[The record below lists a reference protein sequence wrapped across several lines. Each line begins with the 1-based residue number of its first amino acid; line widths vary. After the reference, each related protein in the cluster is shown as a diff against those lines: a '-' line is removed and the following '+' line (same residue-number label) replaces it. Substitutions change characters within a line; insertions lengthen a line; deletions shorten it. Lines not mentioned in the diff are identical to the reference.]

1 MQRGSEETRTQ
12 MLTKDVTSTDSDR
25 PRTTKAH
32 VSTFAEPGARIV
44 TLNVLGYREPVAVG
58 AKPRMTLR
66 LVEILKALPNT
77 ELDSL
82 VSRLGVRIDPAKR
95 LDPPAQIARAL
106 VALPELRDPSRLAQP
121 SVELLHRVAEAR
133 GVLVVGSVPP
143 ALQPLAERGM
153 IFAQKAGKNVE
164 LVLPAAYLVQ
174 LRSWE
179 GEDPR
184 GIRALL
190 AQAPFETVSA
200 IAGHYLGRPATPPIA
215 LSLET
220 AWEILSDGE
229 KLAEE
234 IEKLSATER
243 RVLEGVEELG
253 GEVDTEELLE
263 LEREPLRLRT
273 ASGAT
278 PSRRGVGFSLERRGL
293 LIPVHPNR
301 HVVPTEVGRIIG
313 AVRNAEREARRE
325 QVRTFVHEGDHAPR
339 RARFSQDPA
348 PLAMALALAVREPGN
363 EVRAGIGTPKSLVSK
378 LGTRFGREPYQI
390 ALLVAL
396 SRAVGLWDPS
406 AISASAP
413 PGALQL
419 HDLANLLFTAWRRGG
434 AWDEARGEPETLR
447 LPAEQRDSS
456 ASSVVRELVLE
467 ALRELGE
474 NRWIPWTSLEGYLS
488 TDHRIPGVDRLLR
501 RWAERVGV
509 EVPEPMVVARRIV
522 LESLPA
528 LGILDLGEDD
538 GGGLE
543 REESSR
549 DSTSGPSIALRLT
562 PRGRALVADKA
573 PANDG
578 AASKFL
584 DTHVLRL
591 GPTAK
596 VSNILGISGFVDVG
610 RVAEHLELVIAPQT
624 LARAL
629 SAGYEADSL
638 RQRIEAVAP
647 LPETLSR
654 TLAQASVVVG
664 RGSFIPSIGF
674 LWIDD
679 PNVRELLR
687 TRRSTAEL
695 FLDPSPQGGLLVSS
709 QVDVDRLARRCR
721 TVGVE
726 VIIEGQVVRARSM
739 PAPPNTSGERRRSSS
754 TRMPKIKTQ

>member
-1 MQRGSEETRTQ
+1 
-12 MLTKDVTSTDSDR
+12 
-25 PRTTKAH
+25 
-32 VSTFAEPGARIV
+32 
-44 TLNVLGYREPVAVG
+44 
-58 AKPRMTLR
+58 MTLR
-66 LVEILKALPNT
+66 LVDILKALPST
-77 ELDSL
+77 ELESL

-106 VALPELRDPSRLAQP
+106 VALPELRDPSRLPQA

-133 GVLVVGSVPP
+133 GSLVVPAIPP
-143 ALQPLAERGM
+143 ALQPLAERGIM
-153 IFAQKAGKNVE
+153 FARAEGKNRVE

-200 IAGHYLGRPATPPIA
+200 IAAHYLGRPATPPIA
-215 LSLET
+215 LSLEM
-220 AWEILSDGE
+220 AWEVLGDPD

-234 IEKLSATER
+234 VGKLSATER

-278 PSRRGVGFSLERRGL
+278 PSRRGVGFSLERRGM

-313 AVRNAEREARRE
+313 ATRHAEREARRA
-325 QVRTFVHEGDHAPR
+325 QVKTFVREGDHAPR

-348 PLAMALALAVREPGN
+348 PLAMALALAAREPGN
-363 EVRAGIGTPKSLVSK
+363 EVRPNIGTPKSLVTK
-378 LGTRFGREPYQI
+378 LATRFGREPYQV
-390 ALLVAL
+390 ALIVAL
-396 SRAVGLWDPS
+396 SRAVGLWDAS

-413 PGALQL
+413 PGALEIHEL
-419 HDLANLLFTAWRRGG
+419 SKLLFNAWRRGG
-434 AWDEARGEPETLR
+434 AWDEARAEPEMLR
-447 LPAEQRDSS
+447 LPPDQRESS
-456 ASSVVRELVLE
+456 ASGVLRELALE
-467 ALRELGE
+467 ALRDLGE
-474 NRWIPWTSLEGYLS
+474 SRWIPWTSLQGYLS

-509 EVPEPMVVARRIV
+509 EVPDPMEVARRIV

-538 GGGLE
+538 SDEGSD
-543 REESSR
+543 ESGKEV
-549 DSTSGPSIALRLT
+549 GPRIALRLT
-562 PRGRALVADKA
+562 PRGRALIADKT
-573 PANDG
+573 PPNNG
-578 AASKFL
+578 EASKFL

-591 GPTAK
+591 GSTAK
-596 VSNILGISGFVDVG
+596 VSAVLGIHGFVDVG
-610 RVAEHLELVIAPQT
+610 RVAETLDLVVAPQT

-638 RQRIEAVAP
+638 RVRIEAVAP

-654 TLAQASVVVG
+654 TLQQASVVVG
-664 RGSFIPSIGF
+664 RGSFVPSIGF
-674 LWIDD
+674 LWVDD

-695 FLDPSPQGGLLVSS
+695 FLDPSPEGGLLVSA
-709 QVDVDRLARRCR
+709 QVDLERLARRCR

-726 VIIEGQVVRARSM
+726 VTVEGQVVRARTM
-739 PAPPNTSGERRRSSS
+739 PPPNTSGERRRSSS
-754 TRMPKIKTQ
+754 SARMPKIKTGQ

>member
-1 MQRGSEETRTQ
+1 MRVVVPRCDLRYRHSDTVGVKTRI
-12 MLTKDVTSTDSDR
+12 
-25 PRTTKAH
+25 P
-32 VSTFAEPGARIV
+32 
-44 TLNVLGYREPVAVG
+44 
-58 AKPRMTLR
+58 LR
-66 LVEILKALPNT
+66 VVEILKALPSA

-82 VSRLGVRIDPAKR
+82 VARLGVRIDPAKR
-95 LDPPAQIARAL
+95 LDPPNQIARAL
-106 VALPELRDPSRLAQP
+106 VALPELRDPSRLPQA

-133 GVLVVGSVPP
+133 GVLVVEAVPP
-143 ALQPLAERGM
+143 ALQPLAERGLV
-153 IFAQKAGKNVE
+153 FARSEGKQNVE
-164 LVLPAAYLVQ
+164 LMLPAAYLVQ

-184 GIRALL
+184 GVRALL

-215 LSLET
+215 LSLES
-220 AWEILSDGE
+220 AWETLGDPQ
-229 KLAEE
+229 KLDAE
-234 IEKLSATER
+234 IEKLSPTER

-301 HVVPTEVGRIIG
+301 HVVPTEVGQIIG
-313 AVRNAEREARRE
+313 ATRNAERETRRE
-325 QVRTFVHEGDHAPR
+325 QVKSFVKEGDYAPR
-339 RARFSQDPA
+339 RARFSQDPSA
-348 PLAMALALAVREPGN
+348 LTMALALAAREPGS
-363 EVRAGIGTPKSLVSK
+363 EVRPGIGTPKSLIAK
-378 LGTRFGREPYQI
+378 LATRFGRDPSHV

-396 SRAVGLWDPS
+396 SRAIGLWDAS
-406 AISASAP
+406 AINASAP
-413 PGALQL
+413 PGNLQF
-419 HDLANLLFTAWRRGG
+419 HELARLLFRAWRRGG
-434 AWDEARGEPETLR
+434 AWDEARIEPETLR

-456 ASSVVRELVLE
+456 ASGVVRELVLE
-467 ALRELGE
+467 ALRDLGE
-474 NRWIPWTSLEGYLS
+474 SRWIPWTSLEGYLA

-501 RWAERVGV
+501 RWAERASV
-509 EVPEPMVVARRIV
+509 EVPEPMGVARRVV

-538 GGGLE
+538 SDVQ
-543 REESSR
+543 ESDR
-549 DSTSGPSIALRLT
+549 DASGKALDPKAAAARVALRLT
-562 PRGRALVADKA
+562 PRGRALVADKV
-573 PANDG
+573 PAHDTTP
-578 AASKFL
+578 SKFL

-591 GPTAK
+591 GPTAR
-596 VSNILGISGFVDVG
+596 VSAVLGIFGFVDVG
-610 RVAEHLELVIAPQT
+610 RVAEALDLVIAPQT

-664 RGSFIPSIGF
+664 RGSFVPSIGF
-674 LWIDD
+674 LWVDD

-695 FLDPSPQGGLLVSS
+695 FIDPSPVGGLLVSA
-709 QVDVDRLARRCR
+709 QVDLDRLARRCR

-726 VIIEGQVVRARSM
+726 VVVEGQVVRARSM
-739 PAPPNTSGERRRSSS
+739 PPPTGASGERRRSSS
-754 TRMPKIKTQ
+754 SRMPKIKANND

>member
-1 MQRGSEETRTQ
+1 M
-12 MLTKDVTSTDSDR
+12 
-25 PRTTKAH
+25 P
-32 VSTFAEPGARIV
+32 
-44 TLNVLGYREPVAVG
+44 
-58 AKPRMTLR
+58 LR
-66 LVEILKALPNT
+66 LVDILKALPKS
-77 ELDSL
+77 ELESL

-95 LDPPAQIARAL
+95 LDPPAQVARAL
-106 VALPELRDPSRLAQP
+106 VALPELRDPSRLPPP

-133 GVLVVGSVPP
+133 GTLVVPTLPP
-143 ALQPLAERGM
+143 GMQPLAERG
-153 IFAQKAGKNVE
+153 ILFARSEGKNRVE

-220 AWEILSDGE
+220 GWETLGDPSS
-229 KLAEE
+229 LAEE

-313 AVRNAEREARRE
+313 ATRNAEREARRE
-325 QVRTFVHEGDHAPR
+325 QVKSFVNEGDHAPR
-339 RARFSQDPA
+339 RARFSHDPA
-348 PLAMALALAVREPGN
+348 PLAMALALAAREPGS
-363 EVRAGIGTPKSLVSK
+363 EVRAGIGTPKSLITK
-378 LGTRFGREPYQI
+378 LATRFGREPYHV

-396 SRAVGLWDPS
+396 SRAVGLWDAS
-406 AISASAP
+406 ATSASAP
-413 PGALQL
+413 PGALHL
-419 HDLANLLFTAWRRGG
+419 HDLTKLLFNAWRRGG

-456 ASSVVRELVLE
+456 ASGVVRELVLE
-467 ALRELGE
+467 ALRDLGE
-474 NRWIPWTSLEGYLS
+474 SRWIPWTSLEGYLS

-501 RWAERVGV
+501 RWAERAAT
-509 EVPEPMVVARRIV
+509 EVPEPMEVARRIV

-538 GGGLE
+538 SDGADGKP
-543 REESSR
+543 R
-549 DSTSGPSIALRLT
+549 IALRLT
-562 PRGRALVADKA
+562 PRGRALVADKT
-573 PANDG
+573 PPHDG
-578 AASKFL
+578 EASKFL

-591 GPTAK
+591 GPSAR
-596 VSNILGISGFVDVG
+596 VSAILAIYGFVDVG
-610 RVAEHLELVIAPQT
+610 RVAEALDLVVAPQT

-638 RQRIEAVAP
+638 RLRIEAIAP

-664 RGSFIPSIGF
+664 RGSFVPSIGF
-674 LWIDD
+674 LWVDD

-687 TRRSTAEL
+687 TRRSTSEL
-695 FLDPSPQGGLLVSS
+695 FVEPSPQGGLLVSA
-709 QVDVDRLARRCR
+709 QVDLDRLARRCR

-726 VIIEGQVVRARSM
+726 VTVEGQVVRARTM
-739 PAPPNTSGERRRSSS
+739 PPPNSSGERRRPSSS
-754 TRMPKIKTQ
+754 RMPKIKMGD

>member
-1 MQRGSEETRTQ
+1 M
-12 MLTKDVTSTDSDR
+12 
-25 PRTTKAH
+25 P
-32 VSTFAEPGARIV
+32 P
-44 TLNVLGYREPVAVG
+44 
-58 AKPRMTLR
+58 R
-66 LVEILKALPNT
+66 LVDILKALPSA
-77 ELDSL
+77 ELNSL

-106 VALPELRDPSRLAQP
+106 VALPELREPARLPQA

-133 GVLVVGSVPP
+133 GALIVSALPP
-143 ALQPLAERGM
+143 AMPPLAERG
-153 IFAQKAGKNVE
+153 ILFARPEGKKEVE
-164 LVLPAAYLVQ
+164 LILPAAYLVQ

-184 GIRALL
+184 GVRALL

-215 LSLET
+215 LSLEA
-220 AWEILSDGE
+220 AWEILGDP
-229 KLAEE
+229 
-234 IEKLSATER
+234 EKLSEEIDKLSTTER

-313 AVRNAEREARRE
+313 AARNREREARRE
-325 QVRTFVHEGDHAPR
+325 QVKTFVNEGDHAPR
-339 RARFSQDPA
+339 RARFSLDPA
-348 PLAMALALAVREPGN
+348 PLSMALALAAREPGN
-363 EVRAGIGTPKSLVSK
+363 EVRAGIGTPKSLIAK
-378 LGTRFGREPYQI
+378 LATRFGREPYQV

-396 SRAVGLWDPS
+396 SRAVGLWDVS

-413 PGALQL
+413 PGVLSLQEL
-419 HDLANLLFTAWRRGG
+419 SKLLFTAWRRGG
-434 AWDEARGEPETLR
+434 AWDEARTEPEVLR
-447 LPAEQRDSS
+447 LPVEQRDSS
-456 ASSVVRELVLE
+456 AGGVVRELVLE
-467 ALRELGE
+467 ALRDLGE
-474 NRWIPWTSLEGYLS
+474 SRWIPWTSLEGYLS

-509 EVPEPMVVARRIV
+509 EVPEPMEVARRVV

-538 GGGLE
+538 SELGVATTDDDDPE
-543 REESSR
+543 KAPKPR
-549 DSTSGPSIALRLT
+549 IALRLT
-562 PRGRALVADKA
+562 PRGRALVADK
-573 PANDG
+573 PTPTETE
-578 AASKFL
+578 ASKFL

-596 VSNILGISGFVDVG
+596 VSAVLGIYGFVDVG
-610 RVAEHLELVIAPQT
+610 RVAETLDLIVAPQT

-664 RGSFIPSIGF
+664 RGSFVPSIGF
-674 LWIDD
+674 LWVDD
-679 PNVRELLR
+679 PNVREMLR
-687 TRRSTAEL
+687 TRRSTSEL

-709 QVDVDRLARRCR
+709 QVDLDRLARRCR
-721 TVGVE
+721 TIGVE
-726 VIIEGQVVRARSM
+726 VTVEGQVVRARSL
-739 PAPPNTSGERRRSSS
+739 PPPNTSGERPTTRSRSSS
-754 TRMPKIKTQ
+754 RLPKVKAGDKTGE

>member
-1 MQRGSEETRTQ
+1 M
-12 MLTKDVTSTDSDR
+12 
-25 PRTTKAH
+25 P
-32 VSTFAEPGARIV
+32 
-44 TLNVLGYREPVAVG
+44 
-58 AKPRMTLR
+58 LR
-66 LVEILKALPNT
+66 LVDILKALPKS
-77 ELDSL
+77 ELESL
-82 VSRLGVRIDPAKR
+82 VARLGVRIDPAKR

-106 VALPELRDPSRLAQP
+106 VTLPELRDPSRLPPA
-121 SVELLHRVAEAR
+121 SFELLHRVAEAR
-133 GVLVVGSVPP
+133 GTLIVP
-143 ALQPLAERGM
+143 ALPPGMQPLAERG
-153 IFAQKAGKNVE
+153 ILFARSEGKNRVA

-220 AWEILSDGE
+220 GWETLGDPA

-234 IEKLSATER
+234 IDKLSTTER

-301 HVVPTEVGRIIG
+301 HVVPTEVARIIG
-313 AVRNAEREARRE
+313 ATRNAEREARRE
-325 QVRTFVHEGDHAPR
+325 QVKSFVNEGDHAPR
-339 RARFSQDPA
+339 RARFSPDPS
-348 PLAMALALAVREPGN
+348 PLAMALALVAREPGS
-363 EVRAGIGTPKSLVSK
+363 EVRVGIGTPKSLIAK
-378 LGTRFGREPYQI
+378 LATRFGREPYHV

-396 SRAVGLWDPS
+396 SRAVGLWDAS

-413 PGALQL
+413 PGALHL
-419 HDLANLLFTAWRRGG
+419 GDLAELLFNAWRRGG

-467 ALRELGE
+467 ALRDLGE
-474 NRWIPWTSLEGYLS
+474 SRWIPWTSLEGYLS

-501 RWAERVGV
+501 RWAERAAT
-509 EVPEPMVVARRIV
+509 EVPEPMEVARRIV

-538 GGGLE
+538 
-543 REESSR
+543 
-549 DSTSGPSIALRLT
+549 SGEPRLALRLT

-573 PANDG
+573 PPHDDER
-578 AASKFL
+578 SKFL

-591 GPTAK
+591 GPSAR
-596 VSNILGISGFVDVG
+596 VSAVLAIYGFVDVG
-610 RVAEHLELVIAPQT
+610 RVAESLDLVVAPQT

-629 SAGYEADSL
+629 SAGYEADAL
-638 RQRIEAVAP
+638 RLRIEAIAP

-664 RGSFIPSIGF
+664 RGSFVPSIGF
-674 LWIDD
+674 LWVDD

-687 TRRSTAEL
+687 TRRSTSEL
-695 FLDPSPQGGLLVSS
+695 FVEPSPQGGLLVSA
-709 QVDVDRLARRCR
+709 QVDLDRLARRCR

-726 VIIEGQVVRARSM
+726 VTVEGQVVRARTM
-739 PAPPNTSGERRRSSS
+739 PPPHTSGERRRPSS
-754 TRMPKIKTQ
+754 TRMSKVRVDE